1 MIIVIAVL
9 ISCIPAL
16 LLYRYLRNL
25 KKEDPQYVSD
35 CRKLLVR
42 GVLCS
47 LAVAVLAF
55 LFTLGWGVFG
65 PENRPLLKEAF
76 RTWITAAFTEELVKY
91 YSADRTLKKNRGSV
105 SRIDCI
111 AWFAIVGIGFQL
123 IETIVY
129 SIESNAGQLIVRG
142 ITLGHPAY
150 GMIMGFF
157 AGQYLYTGKKSS
169 RFLAFLVPFFLHGLY
184 DFSLSGE
191 LLAVNDNF
199 VFLPFLLIAVE
210 VGVLIRMLVL
220 IRTETQKKESEYTV
234 PLPDRP

>member
-9 ISCIPAL
+9 ISFIPAL
-16 LLYRYLRNL
+16 VLYRYLRNL
-25 KKEDPQYVSD
+25 KKDPQYAKD
-35 CRKLLVR
+35 CRQLLFR

-55 LFTLGWGVFG
+55 LFSLGWGAFG

-76 RTWITAAFTEELVKY
+76 RTFIVAALAEELVKY
-91 YSADRTLKKNRGSV
+91 LSADRTLKQNRGRA

-123 IETIVY
+123 IETVVY

-157 AGQYLYTGKKSS
+157 AGKYLYTGKKSS
-169 RFLAFLVPFFLHGLY
+169 RFLAFFAPFFLHGLY
-184 DFSLSGE
+184 DFSLSQE

-210 VGVLIRMLVL
+210 LGVLIRMLVL
-220 IRTETQKKESEYTV
+220 IRKETKKEESEYTV
-234 PLPDRP
+234 PLPDRQ